1 MNRNCRPSANGY
13 LNGELRK
20 KTGKQSSAIFSSFL
34 SCRRYFNTAGLG
46 SRKSFV
52 CFLASERKRK
62 RRKVRPRTRP
72 NPRGK
77 KRRLLPL
84 ERNRI
89 RGQHRSMRIRSSR
102 QRKVM
107 DAGPP
112 ATIKTH
118 KRSSARF
125 VRTRPET
132 CVLLAGKGA

>member
-1 MNRNCRPSANGY
+1 MNRNCRPSANGW

-20 KTGKQSSAIFSSFL
+20 KTGKQSTAIFYSCL

-46 SRKSFV
+46 SRKSLV

-62 RRKVRPRTRP
+62 RRKVRPIARP
-72 NPRGK
+72 NRRGK
-77 KRRLLPL
+77 KRRPLPL

-89 RGQHRSMRIRSSR
+89 RGHHRPVRTRSSR

-107 DAGPP
+107 DAGQPV
-112 ATIKTH
+112 AIKTH

-132 CVLLAGKGA
+132 CVPLAGKGA

>member
-1 MNRNCRPSANGY
+1 MNRNCRPSANGW
-13 LNGELRK
+13 LNGESRK

-46 SRKSFV
+46 SRKSLV

-62 RRKVRPRTRP
+62 RRKVRPITRP

-89 RGQHRSMRIRSSR
+89 RDLHRTM
-102 QRKVM
+102 
-107 DAGPP
+107 
-112 ATIKTH
+112 
-118 KRSSARF
+118 
-125 VRTRPET
+125 RTRSKIGRASVGKECRERTVTGVQT
-132 CVLLAGKGA
+132 CALPISS

>member
-13 LNGELRK
+13 LNGESRK
-20 KTGKQSSAIFSSFL
+20 KNGKQSSAIFSSFL
-34 SCRRYFNTAGLG
+34 SCRRYFNTAGFG
-46 SRKSFV
+46 SRKSLV

-62 RRKVRPRTRP
+62 RRKVRPITRP

-77 KRRLLPL
+77 KRRLLPP

-89 RGQHRSMRIRSSR
+89 RDLHRSVRTRAR
-102 QRKVM
+102 RRRKAM
-107 DAGPP
+107 DAGQP

-132 CVLLAGKGA
+132 CVRLAGKGA